1 MARPLPAPLRE
12 VVDRLA
18 TLPGLGPKS
27 ALRIGLTLLRWPE
40 ERTRDL
46 GERIVL
52 LRENLHI
59 CRRCGALA
67 ETPVCAL
74 CQDPARSD
82 DELCV
87 VAEWDSILVMEEM
100 GVYRGRYVV
109 LGGLLAPLDG
119 MDTDRLDF
127 ARLEAVL
134 QEGRVREVI
143 LALGSTME
151 AEATASLVTARI
163 KARFP
168 AVRVTRLAQGIP
180 LGAELKYVDPETLKQ
195 SLKYRQDL

>member
-1 MARPLPAPLRE
+1 VARPLPAPLRE

-87 VAEWDSILVMEEM
+87 VAEWDSVLVMEEM

-151 AEATASLVTARI
+151 AEATASFVTARI